1 MKQRFILYRRSNGK
15 FYCEDTVT
23 KKQNSLKTTD
33 ESEALALLNAR
44 NETFRQPI
52 LNLRIARTYLSATD
66 GEAAKRTWQVPMT
79 EMAATKRGGT
89 RDRYE
94 RAIEDKAFDIIRDL
108 PILETQAEHF
118 LRVLK
123 AGKVSTNNYLRRF
136 HNFALDMNWLPQ
148 PVLPKKQWPKIKYKE
163 KRAVTLEEHTLILSR
178 ERNQELHAFI
188 RCCWEI
194 GGSQSDVA
202 NLKAED
208 IDWKDQVV
216 SFFRGKTGTVQTI
229 HFGESLAEILR
240 GLPQSGYLFPRLATM
255 DEKHRASLFQRACRR
270 VNVKGISL
278 HSYRYS
284 WAERAKTAG
293 YPERFAM
300 ENLGHNSKAIHR
312 AYARKAK
319 VHLPSLEEYENKI
332 IPLRP
337 FRSVRKA
344 SHNYGIGV

>member
-1 MKQRFILYRRSNGK
+1 MKQRFILYRRGEIY
-15 FYCEDTVT
+15 YCEDTVT
-23 KKQNSLKTTD
+23 RKQESLRTKD
-33 ESEALALLNAR
+33 EAEALALLHAK
-44 NETFRQPI
+44 NEAFRQPI

-66 GEAAKRTWQVPMT
+66 DEAAKRTWQIPVT
-79 EMAATKRGGT
+79 EIAVTKKWKT
-89 RDRYE
+89 RERYE
-94 RAIEDKAFDIIRDL
+94 RATQDKAFDIIRNL

-123 AGKVSTNNYLRRF
+123 SGKVSTNNYLRRF

-163 KRAVTLEEHTLILSR
+163 KRAVTPEDHELILVR
-178 ERNQELHAFI
+178 EKNLEMNAFL

-202 NLKAED
+202 HLKAEN
-208 IDWKDQVV
+208 IDWNDRVV
-216 SFFRGKTGTVQTI
+216 SFFRAKTGTVQTI
-229 HFGESLAEILR
+229 HFGESLAEVLHS
-240 GLPQSGYLFPRLATM
+240 LPKSDFLFPRLAAM

-270 VNVKGISL
+270 VNVRGISL

-312 AYARKAK
+312 SYARKAK
-319 VHLPSLEEYENKI
+319 VLLPSLEEYERKI
-332 IPLRP
+332 IQLH
-337 FRSVRKA
+337 
-344 SHNYGIGV
+344 SHNAERNGVQKIGFGV